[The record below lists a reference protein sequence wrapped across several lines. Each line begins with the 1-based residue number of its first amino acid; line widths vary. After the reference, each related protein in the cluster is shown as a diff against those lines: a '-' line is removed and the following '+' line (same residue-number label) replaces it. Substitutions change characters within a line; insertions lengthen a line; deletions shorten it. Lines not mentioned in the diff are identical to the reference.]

1 MSGLPRFQTKTFLLG
16 GNAANHCTTVLAEFS
31 YYFKGEILKNDQLI
45 SNSFSGD
52 NNRVGV
58 QASEIPGSKC
68 TRGEDSNRVAGLV
81 LVILPNQ
88 IF

>member
-31 YYFKGEILKNDQLI
+31 YSFKGEILKNDQLI

-58 QASEIPGSKC
+58 QASEISGS
-68 TRGEDSNRVAGLV
+68 
-81 LVILPNQ
+81 
-88 IF
+88 